1 MAALF
6 SLAKDRATMTQPILA
21 ALAASFLVA
30 ACAVDPANE
39 SGERRAEPQYRTG
52 SNIATKR
59 HEGPDGGPSTISRE
73 EIERARVGSIPS
85 GTIPKGN

>member
-1 MAALF
+1 
-6 SLAKDRATMTQPILA
+6 MTKPILA

-30 ACAVDPANE
+30 GCAVDTANE

-59 HEGPDGGPSTISRE
+59 HDGPDGGPTTISRE
-73 EIERARVGSIPS
+73 EIERSRIGLPAG
-85 GTIPKGN
+85 GAIPKGN